1 MNNIYIDGS
10 CQVNNRLI
18 GIGIYNS
25 TTKFELSM
33 VKDGNNVFDAESEAL
48 EEAIRYSELN
58 GIVKESRIFTDS
70 KEVHKV
76 YFDYV
81 LSLGFSEFI
90 WIPRE
95 LNSVADKLSTGYKEY
110 TKSTRTKISLNN
122 NVIIKTTKIKETT
135 KVKSLSKTE
144 IIEKLNE
151 FSEEKRMK
159 LIYKLKDLTKSNK
172 CIYDY
177 YFANGGK
184 VGKNNKNTYFK
195 LIPLL
200 VKTTR
205 SGKSQNNLLEEITL
219 VGINTLLNNIKMK
232 ETK

>member
-1 MNNIYIDGS
+1 MHNIYIDGS
-10 CQVNNRLI
+10 CQDANKLI

-33 VKDGNNVFDAESEAL
+33 VKDGDNVYDAEYGAL
-48 EEAIRYSELN
+48 EEAIRYCQFN
-58 GIVKESRIFTDS
+58 GIVKQSRIFTDS
-70 KEVHKV
+70 DEVYRLNKE
-76 YFDYV
+76 YV
-81 LSLGFSEFI
+81 LSLGFADFI

-95 LNSVADKLSTGYKEY
+95 LNIKADKLSTSYKEY

-122 NVIIKTTKIKETT
+122 NVIIKTSKIKETT

-177 YFANGGK
+177 YFANGSK

-219 VGINTLLNNIKMK
+219 AGINTLLNNIKMK
-232 ETK
+232 

>member
-1 MNNIYIDGS
+1 MHNIYIDGS
-10 CQVNNRLI
+10 CQDANKLI

-33 VKDGNNVFDAESEAL
+33 VKDGDNVYDAEYGAL
-48 EEAIRYSELN
+48 EEAIRYCQFN
-58 GIVKESRIFTDS
+58 GIVKQSRIFTDS
-70 KEVHKV
+70 DEVYRLNKE
-76 YFDYV
+76 YV
-81 LSLGFSEFI
+81 LSLGFADFI

-95 LNSVADKLSTGYKEY
+95 LNIKADKLSTSYKEY

-122 NVIIKTTKIKETT
+122 NVIIKTSKIKETT

-219 VGINTLLNNIKMK
+219 AGINTLLNNIKMK
-232 ETK
+232 

>member
-1 MNNIYIDGS
+1 MHNIYIDGS
-10 CQVNNRLI
+10 CQVNNKLI

-48 EEAIRYSELN
+48 EEAIRYCQLN
-58 GIVKESRIFTDS
+58 DIVKESRIFTDS
-70 KEVHKV
+70 KDVHRT
-76 YFDYV
+76 YIDYV

-110 TKSTRTKISLNN
+110 SKSTKTKISLKNN
-122 NVIIKTTKIKETT
+122 TIIKTTKIKECT
-135 KVKSLSKTE
+135 KVKHLSKEE
-144 IIEKLNE
+144 IIQKLNE
-151 FSEEKRMK
+151 FSEDKRMK
-159 LIYKLKDLTKSNK
+159 LIVKLKDLTKTNNDV
-172 CIYDY
+172 YNY
-177 YFANGGK
+177 YFNAGK
-184 VGKNNKNTYFK
+184 NIGKNNKNTYFK

-200 VKTTR
+200 VSTTR
-205 SGKSQNNLLEEITL
+205 AEKSKKKFLDEISL
-219 VGINTLLNNIKMK
+219 VGLNTLLDNLKIK

>member
-1 MNNIYIDGS
+1 MHNIYIDGS
-10 CQVNNRLI
+10 CQVNNKLI
-18 GIGIYNS
+18 GIGIYDS

-48 EEAIRYSELN
+48 EEAIRYCQLN

-81 LSLGFSEFI
+81 ISIGFSEFI